1 MFCNYCGASLPDD
14 AQFCGACGKS
24 LVQAD
29 PGQSNA
35 PVEEAPAAPVQET
48 PSAPEMLYD
57 VSESAPDAAPVP
69 VKPKRNIKRILI
81 AVVAAVVALGII
93 GGGIAFA
100 MDYFS
105 PEKTL
110 DRAMD
115 KTSDAMSE
123 LFEALPGLTRMGE
136 NYENLAK
143 SDVLDTRVS
152 LDAADSYESFNVT
165 MHEVFSKK
173 DDLHGFVE
181 FSGQFDGME
190 IAFEGYVDKDAI
202 QMAAPSLVSGRYAL
216 PLANLEQT
224 LPNSY
229 FGQTMD
235 EDMTEVLVLMA
246 QLVSSMG
253 SGTNTA
259 ALEELGQWSDY
270 VTVEK
275 VEESIPGAGTL
286 DAVYSYQISFSDL
299 ITWASSNTKPYLQ
312 EAVDAGELSQE
323 DVQELLMS
331 LNMIGPLLDSNTKI
345 LFGVRDGCVTALD
358 VTFMGEKLLT
368 VNLDGGENP
377 WESFRLSVAGEEV
390 LTGSI
395 RATGSTLTCRLEADG
410 ETVVLAINDAKQELE
425 LSYEGET
432 LFTLGYDAAGDGISF
447 SLDIEDYDIAVSAE
461 LTMAPGKDFTMP
473 DSADA
478 TNLLTMTEADFEALG
493 MELMEALD
501 ALYE

>member
-216 PLANLEQT
+216 PLAKAGGKLHTGWEACAAHAGNARLADDIQHFLRAEPFDGVP
-224 LPNSY
+224 LFHIGGP
-229 FGQTMD
+229 
-235 EDMTEVLVLMA
+235 EIPEVIFNDH
-246 QLVSSMG
+246 
-253 SGTNTA
+253 TH
-259 ALEELGQWSDY
+259 
-270 VTVEK
+270 
-275 VEESIPGAGTL
+275 
-286 DAVYSYQISFSDL
+286 
-299 ITWASSNTKPYLQ
+299 
-312 EAVDAGELSQE
+312 
-323 DVQELLMS
+323 
-331 LNMIGPLLDSNTKI
+331 
-345 LFGVRDGCVTALD
+345 
-358 VTFMGEKLLT
+358 
-368 VNLDGGENP
+368 
-377 WESFRLSVAGEEV
+377 
-390 LTGSI
+390 
-395 RATGSTLTCRLEADG
+395 
-410 ETVVLAINDAKQELE
+410 AI
-425 LSYEGET
+425 Y
-432 LFTLGYDAAGDGISF
+432 AAGCGAH
-447 SLDIEDYDIAVSAE
+447 LN
-461 LTMAPGKDFTMP
+461 
-473 DSADA
+473 ADDRSG
-478 TNLLTMTEADFEALG
+478 N
-493 MELMEALD
+493 
-501 ALYE
+501 